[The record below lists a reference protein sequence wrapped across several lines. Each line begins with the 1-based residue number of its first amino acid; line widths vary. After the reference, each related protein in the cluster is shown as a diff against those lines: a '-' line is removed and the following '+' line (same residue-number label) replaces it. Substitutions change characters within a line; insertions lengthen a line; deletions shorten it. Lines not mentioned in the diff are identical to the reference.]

1 MHHEDTKST
10 KAMGQASPPRRASR
24 RVLRVLSALCGDRP
38 GSFTEFSGRVDP
50 AGACPQYVGREEE
63 LLGDVRTGDASAL
76 GRLYALTRDRLY
88 STVRRVGVDAATAD
102 DLVHDVYLRVW
113 TRRAGIPD
121 ATSAMAYLCV
131 IARNLWRN
139 QRARGSVLR
148 RFLEHVVPRAAPPP
162 SGQREDIAQAL
173 LTLEDE
179 PREVFSLH
187 RYAGLSYAEIA
198 ALLGVAVKTV
208 EARMKRAFDALRARL
223 RPYIETERT
232 CP

>member
-1 MHHEDTKST
+1 
-10 KAMGQASPPRRASR
+10 
-24 RVLRVLSALCGDRP
+24 
-38 GSFTEFSGRVDP
+38 
-50 AGACPQYVGREEE
+50 VGREEE
-63 LLGDVRTGDASAL
+63 LLADLRAGDASAL

-113 TRRAGIPD
+113 AKRASMPD
-121 ATSAMAYLCV
+121 VASALAYLCAV
-131 IARNLWRN
+131 ARNLWKN
-139 QRARGSVLR
+139 QRAHAGAFR
-148 RFLEHVVPRAAPPP
+148 RLLDRFARRPLAPPP
-162 SGQREDIAQAL
+162 PDGQREDIAQAL

-198 ALLGVAVKTV
+198 ELQGVAVKTV

-223 RPYIETERT
+223 QPYLDLERKAHDLR
-232 CP
+232 